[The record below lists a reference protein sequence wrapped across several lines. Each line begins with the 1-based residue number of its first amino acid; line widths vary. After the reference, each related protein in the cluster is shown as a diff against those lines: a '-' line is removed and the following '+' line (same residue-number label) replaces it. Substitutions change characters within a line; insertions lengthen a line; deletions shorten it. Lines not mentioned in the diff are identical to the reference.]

1 MTGKKTRESSQK
13 TKSLE
18 GISESHG
25 NREVPKDF
33 CVDV

>member
-1 MTGKKTRESSQK
+1 VSGKKIRESSQK
-13 TKSLE
+13 TKTLE